1 MRELRL
7 VTIRVTNRTKVNIR
21 VSRIRGNIKA
31 NRIRGNIRANRIK
44 VNIKDRLIR
53 AHPTKARAIR
63 AIRTVTMIK
72 PMPAQDMLALR
83 RLAHMDTI
91 LTTRMRARRMDSMGR
106 SGSLAESSSVLGPGI
121 TWDGVM
127 ADIGVT
133 RATGD
138 MRHGVTQAGVTDT
151 ATLVDMREAMPMEHT
166 AIVTRVADIT
176 VASCGEAGASTETLA
191 VDFTGATDS
200 TVGADTL
207 GAATVVDT
215 GN

>member
-1 MRELRL
+1 MRELETTQ
-7 VTIRVTNRTKVNIR
+7 VTRTRANRIKVNIR
-21 VSRIRGNIKA
+21 ASRIRV
-31 NRIRGNIRANRIK
+31 NIRANRIK
-44 VNIKDRLIR
+44 VNIKDRLTRVQLIR
-53 AHPTKARAIR
+53 AQAIKAIQTVNTIR
-63 AIRTVTMIK
+63 
-72 PMPAQDMLALR
+72 PLPARDMLAVLPR
-83 RLAHMDTI
+83 VPMGTI
-91 LTTRMRARRMDSMGR
+91 PITRMPAPRTVSTARG
-106 SGSLAESSSVLGPGI
+106 GSLAESSLVWDRGI
-121 TWDGVM
+121 TGAGVM

-176 VASCGEAGASTETLA
+176 VASCGEAGASTETLE